1 MDMRKRPYRGGR
13 GLLLAAAISG
23 AVTAYFADPARGKER
38 RDRAIDRLRGAFN
51 VAADRTQEWRRR
63 VAARAWSKPPQM
75 TSIAIESQT
84 AAARTPTNP
93 AEG

>member
-1 MDMRKRPYRGGR
+1 MDTRKRPYRGGP

-23 AVTAYFADPARGKER
+23 VVTAYFADPARGKER

-51 VAADRTQEWRRR
+51 
-63 VAARAWSKPPQM
+63 WSKPPQM

-84 AAARTPTNP
+84 AAARTPKNP

>member
-1 MDMRKRPYRGGR
+1 MDIRKRPYRGGR

-38 RDRAIDRLRGAFN
+38 RERAIDRLRGAFN
-51 VAADRTQEWRRR
+51 
-63 VAARAWSKPPQM
+63 WSKPPQM
-75 TSIAIESQT
+75 TSIAIEPRIVTS
-84 AAARTPTNP
+84 RPPKNP